1 MCGDLRPRGMD
12 PGLRLRGPGHGV
24 AGQRHGGGAAGGH
37 GQHLLLGAGLRG
49 ALQGA
54 WGILKHPDGLGP
66 TGLKMEICL
75 WELSW

>member
-54 WGILKHPDGLGP
+54 RDILGHLVDRVEDGDF
-66 TGLKMEICL
+66 L
-75 WELSW
+75 WELLW